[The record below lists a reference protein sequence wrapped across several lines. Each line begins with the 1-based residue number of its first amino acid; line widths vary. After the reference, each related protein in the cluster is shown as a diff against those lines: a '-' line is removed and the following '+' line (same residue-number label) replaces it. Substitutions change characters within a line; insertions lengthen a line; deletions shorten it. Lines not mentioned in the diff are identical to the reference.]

1 MDLQTGVWGGGKA
14 VCRQE
19 VPLIYIFL
27 FHRHINYV
35 LILNFVKR
43 STSFVVHIRP
53 WTQEHIQAFVST
65 FVYSFLFFL
74 STSTCMSMKHLSWV
88 YCEHLP
94 SELSCDEKKNELFFH
109 LHQSVALK
117 MIYWNQFSILTAIIN
132 TPTAVT
138 VSVYRLW
145 HSFNNDH
152 VGEQHNV
159 RHCSHFAEYFEGNI
173 LTLTVVTCFHLI
185 GSSFVLELSILASH
199 LWPGGDCQTCI

>member
-1 MDLQTGVWGGGKA
+1 MLLEHFLPHCINRLFFSHGIRKKKSSFTSWWIKFAHFFCSLGDLPADVDLQTGVWGGGKA

-65 FVYSFLFFL
+65 FVYFFFVFL

-88 YCEHLP
+88 YCEHLQ
-94 SELSCDEKKNELFFH
+94 SELSCDEEKKWVVFSST
-109 LHQSVALK
+109 SVCCLENDLLK
-117 MIYWNQFSILTAIIN
+117 PVFNFDCYHKHSDCSYSI
-132 TPTAVT
+132 
-138 VSVYRLW
+138 
-145 HSFNNDH
+145 
-152 VGEQHNV
+152 
-159 RHCSHFAEYFEGNI
+159 
-173 LTLTVVTCFHLI
+173 
-185 GSSFVLELSILASH
+185 SI
-199 LWPGGDCQTCI
+199 QTMTFI